1 MRCDVRRHLPFER
14 LVDPDVSEFSSLAES
29 GSELSITSRSAKMK
43 LLLPTRFSPTINT
56 LAASGTTSSAKFR
69 KLTILTRL
77 RCIVRN
83 GSFVSPRGSVRVS
96 ANRYAILF
104 EE

>member
-69 KLTILTRL
+69 KLTILTL

-96 ANRYAILF
+96 ANRYSILF